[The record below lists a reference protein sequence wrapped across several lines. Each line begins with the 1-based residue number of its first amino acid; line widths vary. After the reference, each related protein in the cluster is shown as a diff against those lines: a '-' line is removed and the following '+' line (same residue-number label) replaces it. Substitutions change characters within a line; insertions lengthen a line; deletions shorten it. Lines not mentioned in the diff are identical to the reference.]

1 MKIVWS
7 IALALSTGLA
17 LAETP
22 AEKTTIELLLAKEQY
37 NNTIRTVEQQT
48 DYASNPHWQELH
60 AQALMGQQ
68 KNEDAAALLEKAIGQ
83 FPQNAD
89 LHQVAA
95 MNNFS
100 LAQQA
105 SIFSAPGYAKDG
117 AAKLRKA
124 IELAPDKTIFKLNL
138 IGFYLQAPGIAG
150 GDEKAGRQLAADL
163 AKSDAVGGAI
173 ASSMVLSHDEKI
185 TEAIQAIDAQLTAN
199 PENARLL
206 AQKASLLRMNKQE
219 AAALPLYQQAAAHAE
234 KPGSRHQY
242 LYQVGRIAANTK
254 QEISVGKEALLQVI
268 EFYKDGEGQT
278 AHLARVKLAQ
288 IYLDENNTAAA
299 EQQLQPVLALKEPSE
314 RLENELKAVQKQLKK
329 LTKKTS

>member
-1 MKIVWS
+1 MKVIWS
-7 IALALSTGLA
+7 LALTLLSGLA
-17 LAETP
+17 VADTP
-22 AEKTTIELLLAKEQY
+22 TQNEAIESLLAKEQFS
-37 NNTIRTVEQQT
+37 NTISNVQQQS
-48 DYASNPHWQELH
+48 DYASNPYWQELH
-60 AQALMGQQ
+60 AQALMGLR

-95 MNNFS
+95 MNNFA
-100 LAQQA
+100 LAQQV

-117 AAKLRKA
+117 LAQLRQA
-124 IELAPDKTIFKLNL
+124 IALAPEKTAFQLNL
-138 IGFYLQAPGIAG
+138 IGFYLQAPGVAG
-150 GDEKAGRQLAADL
+150 GDEKAGRQLAAEV
-163 AKSDAVGGAI
+163 AKLDAIDGAI
-173 ASSMVLSHDEKI
+173 AQGMVLNHDEKI
-185 TEAIQAIDAQLTAN
+185 TEAIQAIDAQLKSN

-206 AQKASLLRMNKQE
+206 GQKANLLRMNKQE

-242 LYQVGRIAANTK
+242 LYQVGRIVASTK

-288 IYLDENNTAAA
+288 IYLNENNAAAA

-314 RLENELKAVQKQLKK
+314 RLEDELKAVKKQLKK
-329 LTKKTS
+329 LKKTAS